1 MDFIFARR
9 RRGDF
14 ENPDFES
21 FPFGVFPVQ
30 GDNRATLQIL
40 DSPHEDERVEVLLE
54 EAEGLE
60 RVVLRY
66 STWVEGLG
74 WCGQKT
80 IKLDGAHLDD
90 LHRALTV
97 ARHRINRR
105 RAEAGQAAQPA
116 TVIQL
121 PTIA

>member
-1 MDFIFARR
+1 M
-9 RRGDF
+9 
-14 ENPDFES
+14 PQS
-21 FPFGVFPVQ
+21 
-30 GDNRATLQIL
+30 LQIL
-40 DSPHEDERVEVLLE
+40 DSPRDDEKVEVLLE
-54 EAEGLE
+54 SHEGQE

-80 IKLDGAHLDD
+80 IRLDGEHLDD

-97 ARHRINRR
+97 ARHRINRK
-105 RAEAGQAAQPA
+105 RAESGQLSAPA

-121 PTIA
+121 PTVA